1 MARSQQHVKI
11 HENNQKTLRKKTHA
25 HETSH
30 VMSPMK
36 DVFVTVITAFSS
48 LSQLL
53 LTVFVIAITALSGL
67 ISPTTAVT
75 EQLHNCV
82 K

>member
-36 DVFVTVITAFSS
+36 DVVCTVTVITAFSS
-48 LSQLL
+48 LS
-53 LTVFVIAITALSGL
+53 
-67 ISPTTAVT
+67 
-75 EQLHNCV
+75 
-82 K
+82 